1 VDLRPRGDLDA
12 RPRGPRLE
20 DDQAQAASPAPFLR
34 QNNAERLRRT
44 RRGHRSRLVVPAVLG
59 FLALAGLSALVFG
72 TRWFLLHSSRFN
84 VAKTDV
90 TKTGHAS
97 YAELKRLADR
107 TRGRNIFTLDLAK
120 LQADLERVRWVKSAV
135 VRRVLPDRLMVGIE
149 ERGPRGLALVHGRVS
164 LIDEE
169 GAAIDLYTGGTEFGT
184 FPIFTGL
191 DDIRASRAQNQ
202 VARGFEFV
210 HFLEATHPGLLAEI
224 SEIDLSRDDRLGLTL
239 NGGGPTV
246 RVHPTDYASNLD
258 RWLEMRE
265 WLQAHLGGGAYVD
278 LRFKDRIVWQPVT
291 ARKAGA

>member
-1 VDLRPRGDLDA
+1 MDLRRIQDDEA
-12 RPRGPRLE
+12 R
-20 DDQAQAASPAPFLR
+20 AASPAPFLR

-44 RRGHRSRLVVPAVLG
+44 RRGNRNRLIVAAALG
-59 FLALAGLSALVFG
+59 LLAIAGFSALVFG

-84 VAKTDV
+84 IARTDV

-107 TRGRNIFTLDLAK
+107 ARGRNIFTLDLAK
-120 LQADLERVRWVKSAV
+120 LQSELERVRWVKSAV

-164 LIDEE
+164 LIDDD

-191 DDIRASRAQNQ
+191 DDIRASRARDQ
-202 VARGFEFV
+202 VARGFDFV
-210 HFLEATHPGLLAEI
+210 RFLEATHPGLLAEI
-224 SEIDLSRDDRLGLTL
+224 SEIDLARDDRIGLTL

-291 ARKAGA
+291 AKKTG